1 MKYLLIGIFASLAFL
16 SCNEEKKEVS
26 AGEVKVIEDKTKET
40 LPILGQSD
48 EDENGN
54 KIYHTIRDFK
64 LVNQHKDTISQKD
77 LDGKVYIADFFF
89 TKCPV
94 QCPLMT
100 NALKRVQQNCKDI
113 DFNIVSH
120 TIDVR
125 NDSSETFLKYIERFG
140 LEDNNWYFLTGDFEN
155 IKNLGQKYYLVT
167 TGVNDDASDVG
178 DIHSPHLILID
189 KQKRIRGLYNGTEQ
203 KEVDKLMK
211 DLRILVNE

>member
-1 MKYLLIGIFASLAFL
+1 MKYLILVLVISSVFL
-16 SCNEEKKEVS
+16 SCGEKKKEVNP
-26 AGEVKVIEDKTKET
+26 GEVKVIEDVTNES
-40 LPILGQSD
+40 LAILGQTD

-64 LVNQHKDTISQKD
+64 LINQHKDTISQKD

-113 DFNIVSH
+113 DFNIISH

-125 NDSSETFLKYIERFG
+125 NDSAEAFVKYIDRFG
-140 LEDNNWYFLTGDFEN
+140 LDDYNWHFLTGEFGN
-155 IKNLGQKYYLVT
+155 IQNLGQKYYLVT